1 MIPDGGP
8 IGVISVDTHTFTVTS
23 KDRAG
28 KTHTK
33 KAMFT
38 VGRATDGATGPTDGT
53 TGPNGTQDGTSD
65 GTYDGVSPSSGAAPS
80 DTTVP

>member
-8 IGVISVDTHTFTVTS
+8 IGLISVDTHTFTVTS

-28 KTHTK
+28 KTHTQ

-65 GTYDGVSPSSGAAPS
+65 GTYDSVSPSSGAPA
-80 DTTVP
+80 DATVP